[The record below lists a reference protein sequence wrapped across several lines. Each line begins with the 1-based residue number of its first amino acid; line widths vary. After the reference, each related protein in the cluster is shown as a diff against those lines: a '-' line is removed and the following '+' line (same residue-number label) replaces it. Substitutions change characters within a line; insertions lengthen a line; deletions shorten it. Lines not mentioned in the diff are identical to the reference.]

1 MDNDALKQDYCA
13 GMSLRA
19 LEAKYGVP
27 RSTIAD
33 RVKKEQWERVSQ
45 PSARTTSSGHPT
57 SRVRTPDGPAAR
69 ADTDSGLNTS
79 SGQEKKTQETKPIRG
94 SRHDPPTNAFSK
106 RNTMAQTHGGYS
118 RRMRL
123 PQEVKDDI
131 RCMRL
136 RDELEAVR
144 GANMLVADDIGRLR
158 ELLKPE
164 QDPER
169 RASLLEEKRQAE
181 NVLLRNIARIESLE
195 RSIVYVEHTGPKM
208 AAETE
213 RTAAQGE
220 KNRLEAEIMG
230 QHRGG
235 HLTPIG
241 EIVAE
246 IQKMEHSGLINRF
259 PESDF
264 PDDEFSDDE

>member
-1 MDNDALKQDYCA
+1 MDNDALKQDFYA

-33 RVKKEQWERVSQ
+33 RAKNEHWHRASQ
-45 PSARTTSSGHPT
+45 PATRTVFSGHPAQ
-57 SRVRTPDGPAAR
+57 RVRTPGSPVTRENTGPGQNTALSQTKNAAK
-69 ADTDSGLNTS
+69 S
-79 SGQEKKTQETKPIRG
+79 KPIRG

-106 RNTMAQTHGGYS
+106 RNTLAQTHGGYS

-123 PQEVKDDI
+123 PEAVKADI
-131 RCMRL
+131 RYMAL

-158 ELLKPE
+158 ELLKLE
-164 QDPER
+164 CDPEL
-169 RASLLEEKRQAE
+169 RASLQEEKRQAE
-181 NVLLRNIARIESLE
+181 NALLRNIARIESLE
-195 RSIVYVEHTGPKM
+195 RSIVYVEHAGPKM
-208 AAETE
+208 VAETE

-220 KNRLEAEIMG
+220 KTRLESEIMG
-230 QHRGG
+230 QQRGG
-235 HLTPIG
+235 HITPIG

-259 PESDF
+259 PESNF
-264 PDDEFSDDE
+264 PDDEFSGDE